1 MFYYVGQTL
10 YLRLVPS
17 IGVFDEAPINTAKV
31 FLDNE
36 EYQDINGV
44 DSNGIML
51 YEFEVPD
58 EVGRWLEIICGNTRL
73 SSGLI
78 VELVPSDDA
87 PTVDEIVEAIDSDS
101 EQLRAIR
108 NQLSTSG
115 ISTTTPTLVSEDGIE
130 IIQGDDYLEMDNRHI
145 SWSGEVED
153 QWPDLTDAHIVFGI
167 DKTSVLVDC
176 TVVAT
181 TGLQQIMLE
190 LSKDHTRIPQG
201 IYDYDVQATL
211 SNESV
216 LTLIRGKITVTRSYT
231 N

>member
-17 IGVFDEAPINTAKV
+17 IGVFDEPPITTAKV
-31 FLDNE
+31 FLDRDE
-36 EYQDINGV
+36 EELEGEDDNGY
-44 DSNGIML
+44 IL
-51 YEFEVPD
+51 FEFTVPD
-58 EVGRWLEIICGNTRL
+58 EVGRWLEIVCGNTRL
-73 SSGLI
+73 CSGLI
-78 VELVPSDDA
+78 VELVPSDDV

-115 ISTTTPTLVSEDGIE
+115 ISTTTPTIISEDGLQ
-130 IIQGDDYLEMDNRHI
+130 IIQGDDYLELDNRHI

-167 DKTSVLVDC
+167 DRTSVLVDC
-176 TVVAT
+176 TVVSP

-201 IYDYDVQATL
+201 TYDYDVQATL

-216 LTLIRGKITVTRSYT
+216 LTLIRGQIIVTRSYT